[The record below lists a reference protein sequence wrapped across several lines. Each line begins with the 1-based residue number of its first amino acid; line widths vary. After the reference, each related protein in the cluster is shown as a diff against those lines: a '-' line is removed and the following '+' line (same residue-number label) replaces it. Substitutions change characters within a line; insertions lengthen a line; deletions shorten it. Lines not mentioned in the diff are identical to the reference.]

1 MREII
6 TLQVGQCGV
15 QLGTQVWAQYNAEH
29 SIDGAGKKK
38 KLKMITHHSK
48 CFIKK
53 QTEDNLC
60 HETYQSIW
68 NQMLLMMLKI
78 AA

>member
-15 QLGTQVWAQYNAEH
+15 QLGTQVWAQYSAEH

-38 KLKMITHHSK
+38 KKMKTLLLK

-53 QTEDNLC
+53 LMLDNLYQ
-60 HETYQSIW
+60 ETYQLIW
-68 NQMLLMMLKI
+68 NQMSLMM
-78 AA
+78 